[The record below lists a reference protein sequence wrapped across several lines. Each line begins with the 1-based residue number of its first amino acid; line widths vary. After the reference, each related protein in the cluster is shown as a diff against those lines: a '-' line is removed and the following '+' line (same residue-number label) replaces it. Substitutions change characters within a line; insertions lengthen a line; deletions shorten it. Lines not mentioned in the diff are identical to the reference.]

1 MKKSIVLLISLFFI
15 SALSILIFKNL
26 EDTNFFIKE
35 KNDKLKKIQLI
46 TSIKNTQVEISKL
59 FLENTKNIDNIVAK
73 LDSQFIPINIKDIS
87 VLFMLKEYDRVNIN
101 LLSQSDSKKYKEV
114 NELFLDNSI
123 SDFDSFKYMFKTLEK
138 EYKITSSENKNFVNN
153 NKQIDDIIIKF
164 MKETYSNKVLNIKNK
179 LGFIDKNENENLY
192 ELFIKVNYLDD
203 FAKAY
208 YILNKKGVVKY
219 FESSFK

>member
-59 FLENTKNIDNIVAK
+59 FLENTKNIDNIVTK